1 VESPAAPK
9 AIGPYSQAIQ
19 SGKLVFVSGSLPFDP
34 QGKIDYSKQDVTAQ
48 TRRAIDNIALELKA
62 ANLTLDDVVSAT
74 VYVTDI
80 DDFPAVNAVYASYFH
95 PPFPA
100 RAFVQ
105 VAKLLRGAKVEIS
118 VIAAKKPPLPCR
130 ASHEGGGGPVHVKPN
145 RTATLRWAL
154 WSAPRCW
161 SGP

>member
-1 VESPAAPK
+1 MASSHANDLCLVENYMRKSLLALALTLVCTPALADKVLVESPAAPK

-34 QGKIDYSKQDVTAQ
+34 EGKIDYSKQDVAAQ

-118 VIAAKKPPLPCR
+118 VIAAKK
-130 ASHEGGGGPVHVKPN
+130 
-145 RTATLRWAL
+145 
-154 WSAPRCW
+154 
-161 SGP
+161 

>member
-1 VESPAAPK
+1 MRKLVMSLGLTLACTPALADRLLVESPAAPK

-34 QGKIDYSKQDVTAQ
+34 GGKIDYSQQDVTAQ
-48 TRRAIDNIALELKA
+48 TKRVIDNIALELA
-62 ANLTLDDVVSAT
+62 AAKLTLDDVVSAT

-80 DDFPAVNAVYASYFH
+80 DDFPAVNKVYASYFH
-95 PPFPA
+95 PPYPA

-118 VIAAKKPPLPCR
+118 MIAATK
-130 ASHEGGGGPVHVKPN
+130 
-145 RTATLRWAL
+145 
-154 WSAPRCW
+154 
-161 SGP
+161 

>member
-1 VESPAAPK
+1 MRASIAAALLLLATPAFAEKKLIESPDAPK

-95 PPFPA
+95 APYPA

-105 VAKLLRGAKVEIS
+105 VAKLLS
-118 VIAAKKPPLPCR
+118 
-130 ASHEGGGGPVHVKPN
+130 
-145 RTATLRWAL
+145 
-154 WSAPRCW
+154 
-161 SGP
+161 

>member
-1 VESPAAPK
+1 MRATIATAFLLIATPAFAEKTLIESPDAPK

-34 QGKIDYSKQDVTAQ
+34 AGKVDYSKQDVSAQ
-48 TRRAIDNIALELKA
+48 TKRALDNIVLELKP
-62 ANLTLDDVVSAT
+62 ANLTLNDVVSAT

-95 PPFPA
+95 APYPA

-118 VIAAKKPPLPCR
+118 VIAAQK
-130 ASHEGGGGPVHVKPN
+130 
-145 RTATLRWAL
+145 
-154 WSAPRCW
+154 
-161 SGP
+161 

>member
-1 VESPAAPK
+1 MRRQFLALLLTLASTSAFADKTVIESPDAPK
-9 AIGPYSQAIQ
+9 AIGPYSQAIA

-34 QGKIDYSKQDVTAQ
+34 AGKIDYSQQDVSAQ
-48 TRRAIDNIALELKA
+48 TRRALDNVVLELKA

-95 PPFPA
+95 PPYPA

-118 VIAAKKPPLPCR
+118 VIAARK
-130 ASHEGGGGPVHVKPN
+130 
-145 RTATLRWAL
+145 
-154 WSAPRCW
+154 
-161 SGP
+161 

>member
-1 VESPAAPK
+1 MRAIIAAAFLLIATPAFAEKTLIEAPDAPK

-34 QGKIDYSKQDVTAQ
+34 AGKVDYSKQDVGTQ
-48 TRRAIDNIALELKA
+48 TRRALDNIALELKA
-62 ANLTLDDVVSAT
+62 AHLTLNDVVSAT

-95 PPFPA
+95 APYPA

-105 VAKLLRGAKVEIS
+105 VAKLLRGAKIEIS
-118 VIAAKKPPLPCR
+118 VIAARK
-130 ASHEGGGGPVHVKPN
+130 
-145 RTATLRWAL
+145 
-154 WSAPRCW
+154 
-161 SGP
+161 